1 MSSERVAVPAR
12 IVRAIGISINGLR
25 TAVRVDEAFRLE
37 LLVLI
42 LVIPAAWILT
52 SVGIQRALLIGSWLL
67 VMIVEIINSAIE
79 TVVDRIGTER
89 HELSGRA
96 KDLGS
101 AAVFC
106 SILLAATGRPV
117 IFFSAQLVTRR
128 RGWADETRSILQNR
142 ILSSRSTPSQLR
154 RLRDGPRSP

>member
-12 IVRAIGISINGLR
+12 IVRALGISINGLR
-25 TAVRVDEAFRLE
+25 TAVRLDEAFRLE

-42 LVIPAAWILT
+42 FVIPAAWILT

-106 SILLAATGRPV
+106 SILLAATVWLV
-117 IFFSAQLVTRR
+117 IFFSA
-128 RGWADETRSILQNR
+128 
-142 ILSSRSTPSQLR
+142 
-154 RLRDGPRSP
+154 